1 MQYKQMLFWYVL
13 LQIQFWIIVIIIM
26 FLITSLLRYLA
37 FIDIIQD
44 LNVISMFERRVLFML
59 INP

>member
-1 MQYKQMLFWYVL
+1 MRYKQMLFGYVL
-13 LQIQFWIIVIIIM
+13 LQIQFWIIVIM
-26 FLITSLLRYLA
+26 FLITSLVRYLE

-44 LNVISMFERRVLFML
+44 LNVISMFERHILFML